1 VSLWGAAA
9 STVARGVEDVASL
22 LAHAPDVLHRQS
34 VTRIVERPDGA
45 FEISPARKRGE
56 ALQARIVDGELT
68 SPQSKAWR
76 NAIRGRPVELRL
88 DCERFIFKS
97 LDLPRQAAS
106 FLEGVV
112 RAQIDRLT
120 PWRAVEAVF
129 GCKAVAERGSD
140 RLNVVVAAARAT
152 TIEPTLAAFSA
163 LRPSALSVITADESN
178 DATSRNISICERR
191 PGYAERR
198 QRIKSAL
205 SATLALALAA
215 AGLSQAASF
224 YFGAQSAAESASLE
238 HRLAE
243 RRAAILKERRSVE
256 DVDMAALYARK
267 GTTPANVLVLE
278 ALSRTLPDDTY
289 LNELTI
295 DGGKV
300 ELAGLTR
307 DAPALVDVIERSHRF
322 SHAVFTG
329 PTTRAESGK
338 GETFQIE
345 ARIEG
350 DGVATP

>member
-1 VSLWGAAA
+1 VSLWEAAA
-9 STVARGVEDVASL
+9 STVASGVEDVASL
-22 LAHAPDVLHRQS
+22 LARAPDALRPRAP
-34 VTRIVERPDGA
+34 TRIVERPNGG
-45 FEISPARKRGE
+45 FEIPSARKRGE
-56 ALQARIVDGELT
+56 PLQASIVDGELT
-68 SPQSKAWR
+68 SSQPKAWR
-76 NAIRGRPVELRL
+76 NAVRGRPVELRL
-88 DCERFIFKS
+88 DSERFIFKS

-106 FLEGVV
+106 FLDGVV

-120 PWRAVEAVF
+120 PWRATEAVF
-129 GCKAVAERGSD
+129 GCAAEAERGSD
-140 RLNVVVAAARAT
+140 RLTVVVAAARAA

-163 LRPSALSVITADESN
+163 LRPSALTVTTADETDGANSQ
-178 DATSRNISICERR
+178 RISICERR

-224 YFGAQSAAESASLE
+224 YFGAQSAAQSASLE
-238 HRLAE
+238 HKLAE

-256 DVDMAALYARK
+256 DVDFAALYARK
-267 GTTPANVLVLE
+267 GATPANVLVLE

-300 ELAGLTR
+300 DLTGLTR

>member
-9 STVARGVEDVASL
+9 STIALGVEDVASL
-22 LAHAPDVLHRQS
+22 LARAPEVLHRQS
-34 VTRIVERPDGA
+34 ATRIVERPDGA

-56 ALQARIVDGELT
+56 ALQARIVDGEFT
-68 SPQSKAWR
+68 CPQPKAWR

-88 DCERFIFKS
+88 DSERFIFKS

-120 PWRAVEAVF
+120 PWRAAEAVF
-129 GCKAVAERGSD
+129 GCEAVAERGSD
-140 RLNVVVAAARAT
+140 RLNVVVAAARAA

-163 LRPSALSVITADESN
+163 LRPSALSVSTADET
-178 DATSRNISICERR
+178 TSRKISICERR

-238 HRLAE
+238 RKLAE

-256 DVDMAALYARK
+256 DVDFAALYARK

-307 DAPALVDVIERSHRF
+307 DAPALVGVIERSHRF

>member
-1 VSLWGAAA
+1 VSLWATAT

-22 LAHAPDVLHRQS
+22 LARAPDLLHQRAA
-34 VTRIVERPDGA
+34 TRIVEQPDGA
-45 FEISPARKRGE
+45 FEIASRKRGE
-56 ALQARIVDGELT
+56 TLQARIVNGELT

-76 NAIRGRPVELRL
+76 NAIRGRPVELQL
-88 DCERFIFKS
+88 DSERFIFKS

-106 FLEGVV
+106 FLDGVV

-120 PWRAVEAVF
+120 PWRAAEAVF
-129 GCKAVAERGSD
+129 GCEATPEPGSD
-140 RLNVVVAAARAT
+140 RLTVVVAAARAAT
-152 TIEPTLAAFSA
+152 VEPTLAAFSA
-163 LRPSALSVITADESN
+163 LRPSALTVTTD
-178 DATSRNISICERR
+178 DATSRRISICERR

-205 SATLALALAA
+205 STTLLLALAA
-215 AGLSQAASF
+215 ASLSQAASF
-224 YFGAQSAAESASLE
+224 YFGAQSASEIAGLE
-238 HRLAE
+238 HKLAE
-243 RRAAILKERRSVE
+243 RRAAILKERRSVD
-256 DVDMAALYARK
+256 DVEMAALYAKK
-267 GTTPANVLVLE
+267 GAMPANVLVLE

-295 DGGKV
+295 DAGKV
-300 ELAGLTR
+300 DLAGLTR

>member
-22 LAHAPDVLHRQS
+22 LARAPDVLQRQS
-34 VTRIVERPDGA
+34 ATRVVERPDGA
-45 FEISPARKRGE
+45 FEISSARKRGE

-68 SPQSKAWR
+68 SPQPKAWR

-88 DCERFIFKS
+88 DSERFIFKS

-120 PWRAVEAVF
+120 PWRAAEAVF
-129 GCKAVAERGSD
+129 GCEALAERGSD
-140 RLNVVVAAARAT
+140 RLNVVVAAARAA

-163 LRPSALSVITADESN
+163 LRPSALSVITADET
-178 DATSRNISICERR
+178 TSRKISICERR

-198 QRIKSAL
+198 QRIRSAL

-238 HRLAE
+238 HKLAE

-256 DVDMAALYARK
+256 DVDFAALYARK